1 MIERRAR
8 EEFCNIT
15 GKERFSTYRED
26 LITYS
31 YDAADISYLPDAVIF
46 PLTEDEIIKIVKTA
60 SKYSIPIFPRG
71 AGSGFTGGSV
81 PIKGGLVVCLSK
93 MDKII
98 NIDSEN
104 LIVEVEPGVVTE
116 KFQQEAEKR
125 GLFYPPDPA
134 SLKFST
140 IGGNIAECSGGPRAV
155 KYGVTRDYVLGL
167 NLVIPPGKL
176 IKTGV
181 RTAKSVVG
189 YDLTRLITGSEGTL
203 GIITRAILKLIPLP
217 ESRICLLA
225 MFRSIEDS
233 AQTVTDIISSK
244 IIPSTIEFMDEESI
258 VTVNKFM
265 KFGIAKECKALLI
278 MEIDGNKE
286 EVEKKAKIIK
296 EICATKNAYEI
307 KMASGKDAID
317 KLWKI
322 RRSLS
327 PALGQLSPTKIN
339 EDITVPR
346 TKIPEILKKIY
357 EIAKR
362 HKLKIICFGHA
373 GDGNIHTN
381 IMTDRNNEEEMER
394 VEKAVEE
401 IFRETVNMG
410 GSISGEHGI
419 GITKSPYIS
428 LEIEKE
434 ELNLMARIKQAFD
447 PQGIMNPGKIFP
459 PDFNKDGATPNQNRN
474 SYK

>member
-1 MIERRAR
+1 MINSEAIKKFR
-8 EEFCNIT
+8 EIT
-15 GKERFSTYRED
+15 GNERFSTDRED

-31 YDAADISYLPDAVIF
+31 YDAADISYLPDGVIF
-46 PLTEDEIIKIVKTA
+46 PENEDEVIKIIKTA
-60 SKYSIPIFPRG
+60 SLFTIPILPRG

-81 PIKGGLVVCLSK
+81 PVKGGIVVCLSK

-104 LIVEVEPGVVTE
+104 LIAEVEPGVVTE
-116 KFQQEAEKR
+116 KFQQEAEAS

-155 KYGVTRDYVLGL
+155 KYGVTRDYVLAL

-181 RTAKSVVG
+181 KTAKSVVG
-189 YDLTRLITGSEGTL
+189 YDITRLIAGSEGTF
-203 GIITRAILKLIPLP
+203 GIITKATLKLIPLP
-217 ESRICLLA
+217 ESRKCLLA
-225 MFRSIEDS
+225 MFRSVADS
-233 AQTVTDIISSK
+233 AQTVTKIISSK
-244 IIPSTIEFMDEESI
+244 IIPSTIEFMDEECI
-258 VTVNKFM
+258 KTVNKYM
-265 KFGIAKECKALLI
+265 GFGISDECRALLI
-278 MEIDGNKE
+278 MEVDGTEE
-286 EVEKKAKIIK
+286 EVERKIKKIEKICREKDILA
-296 EICATKNAYEI
+296 IKNASEKQEI
-307 KMASGKDAID
+307 EE
-317 KLWKI
+317 LWKI
-322 RRSLS
+322 RRGIS
-327 PALGQLSPTKIN
+327 PSLGQLSRTKIN

-346 TKIPEILKKIY
+346 TKIPEILEIIYKIAERY
-357 EIAKR
+357 A
-362 HKLKIICFGHA
+362 LKIICFGHA

-381 IMTDRNNEEEMER
+381 IMTDRNNNEEMER

-419 GITKSPYIS
+419 GITKSRYIS
-428 LEIEKE
+428 LEIDKE
-434 ELNLMARIKQAFD
+434 ELSLMARIKKAFD

-459 PDFNKDGATPNQNRN
+459 ADFA
-474 SYK
+474 